1 MCRGGG
7 PLTTLLR
14 HSARLISVSSLFPK
28 LPRDAMQPRA
38 DLFSD
43 LQFRAVNDQRD
54 ANWPTTRH
62 HFISERLRQP
72 PAQRRGLARVVAGR
86 AGGGAWARGWGAGLG
101 TRVKSNCS
109 SPQGFCSSQHYYRLE
124 DLGFLPRGE
133 AVAFIAERNTALGG
147 KLPLNTNGGGLS

>member
-1 MCRGGG
+1 MRCSLVLISSATSNSALSMTSATPIG
-7 PLTTLLR
+7 PLRAITL
-14 HSARLISVSSLFPK
+14 SANACDSRRR
-28 LPRDAMQPRA
+28 RDAGWRV
-38 DLFSD
+38 L
-43 LQFRAVNDQRD
+43 
-54 ANWPTTRH
+54 W
-62 HFISERLRQP
+62 
-72 PAQRRGLARVVAGR
+72 RGAR
-86 AGGGAWARGWGAGLG
+86 GGGAWAGGWGAGLG